1 MGKTERGEEIQPV
14 FEEKRRRRMAACPNL
29 HPLLFSSSPS
39 PLSSLYTAQG
49 VGGAGS
55 TTNGYCSNGLKNNFV
70 CQLLRFPM

>member
-1 MGKTERGEEIQPV
+1 MERGEEIQPV

-49 VGGAGS
+49 VGGAGR
-55 TTNGYCSNGLKNNFV
+55 GEEIRIWRGGLV
-70 CQLLRFPM
+70 TVARQTVTVAMD